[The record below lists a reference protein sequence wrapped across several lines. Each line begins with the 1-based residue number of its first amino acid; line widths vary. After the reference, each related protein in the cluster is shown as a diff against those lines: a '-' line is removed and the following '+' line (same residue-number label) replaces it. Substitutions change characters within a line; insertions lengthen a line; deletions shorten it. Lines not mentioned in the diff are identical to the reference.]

1 MKFRLKKEF
10 QNSQIFCKDKS
21 GNEVLITSA
30 DFNDYFAELMLANN
44 QGHLIELN
52 AMYEQMLIDEKKTF
66 QQVTEDVI
74 ALTYEPLQSDL
85 QPQKEMRKKRG
96 LRSDAGKPRTQKA

>member
-1 MKFRLKKEF
+1 
-10 QNSQIFCKDKS
+10 
-21 GNEVLITSA
+21 
-30 DFNDYFAELMLANN
+30 MLANN

-85 QPQKEMRKKRG
+85 QPQKEMPKKRG